1 MDLFWSLTTGMVAGG
16 LDQRVVPAGGLDFVQ
31 TLSAGGP
38 VRALVAFFVVLIIG
52 AGLLLWKGSLVDRAT
67 VTSTTRPLYSF
78 VHGLAAHIVIVFGA
92 VYAANQLGPLRVAGY
107 SAATIGILA
116 GILLLLAVGAFGLT
130 VVGTILV
137 EYLAARGPWDGLV
150 VGAIFAAG
158 IGVLPIK
165 FGGPLWV
172 LLVSMGIGGP
182 VRRWFHAAS
191 EDDLP

>member
-1 MDLFWSLTTGMVAGG
+1 MSWFWSVPMGILAGG
-16 LDQRVVPAGGLDFVQ
+16 LDQRVVPSGVLDVEQ
-31 TLSAGGP
+31 ILGAGGP
-38 VRALVAFFVVLIIG
+38 ARALVAFFVVLILG
-52 AGLLLWKGSLVDRAT
+52 AGFLLWKDSLVDRAT
-67 VTSTTRPLYSF
+67 VSSTTRPLYSF
-78 VHGLAAHIVIVFGA
+78 AHGLAAHIVIVFGA

-116 GILLLLAVGAFGLT
+116 GIFLLLAVGALGLT

-137 EYLAARGPWDGLV
+137 EYLASRGHWDGLV
-150 VGAIFAAG
+150 VGALLAALA
-158 IGVLPIK
+158 GVIPIQ